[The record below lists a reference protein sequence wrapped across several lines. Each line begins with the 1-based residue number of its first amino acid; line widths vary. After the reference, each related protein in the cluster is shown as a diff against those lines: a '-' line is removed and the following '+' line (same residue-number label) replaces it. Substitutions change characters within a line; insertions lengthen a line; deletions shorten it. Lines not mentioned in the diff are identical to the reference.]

1 MSKETIKQCE
11 FSIYSKSLVNLY
23 FYVGDSGGTV
33 KSAVI
38 KMLEDHANSVQ
49 IFLARSHKVFVPSL
63 ADNW

>member
-23 FYVGDSGGTV
+23 FYVGDSGGNV

-38 KMLEDHANSVQ
+38 KMLKDHDNSVQ
-49 IFLARSHKVFVPSL
+49 IFLTSSHKVFIPSL
-63 ADNW
+63 ADN